1 MQSGE
6 QTSASIATFLSMVS
20 FVLTGH
26 YISTF
31 KAFTVLAISNVL
43 TQVVVTRV
51 GVSAP
56 WLFEVFASL
65 ERIESF
71 LFVDKLPLED
81 NHTSSSQESRYVKPA
96 AEVSLQKD
104 HQTVETSMV
113 KNHEKMVCKVTD
125 SVNLSVSNFMC
136 KLNGSGGD
144 SFLLQDI
151 NFLAREKSLT
161 VITGP
166 VGGGKSTLLAAIAG
180 EVVKTGGNIVCP
192 GSVAYMP
199 QSAWVF
205 SGTLRENVLFG
216 EPYEEKKYAEVLNA
230 CALVQDINRFPSG
243 DLTFVGEH
251 GVVLSGGQLAR
262 VNLARAVY
270 AEADVYLL
278 DDPLSAVDVKVGK
291 HILEQCICKLLRDK
305 IKILVT
311 YAENGLKAADQVVVL
326 HKGCLVG
333 QGTYRELQRDERI
346 LDIIQA
352 GSITSDSEDEASSEE
367 SEEKERP
374 PLYNKD
380 GMDIV
385 AGDNLELAEEE
396 RATGDISFALYWKY
410 FRNGMHPF
418 GLVCLLLF
426 TVFSQGK
433 VAYYT
438 RLCLIKVLDCQTG

>member
-6 QTSASIATFLSMVS
+6 QTSASIATFLSMIC

-43 TQVVVTRV
+43 TQVVITRV

-81 NHTSSSQESRYVKPA
+81 NHTSSSQESPYVKPA

-113 KNHEKMVCKVTD
+113 KNHEKITD
-125 SVNLSVSNFMC
+125 SVNLSVSNLWS
-136 KLNGSGGD
+136 KLNGSVGD

-151 NFLAREKSLT
+151 NFLVREKSLT

-180 EVVKTGGNIVCP
+180 EVVKTSGNIVCP

-291 HILEQCICKLLRDK
+291 HILEQCICKLLQDK

-333 QGTYRELQRDERI
+333 QGTYRELQGDERI
-346 LDIIQA
+346 LDIIRA

-410 FRNGMHPF
+410 FRTGMHPF

-438 RLCLIKVLDCQTG
+438 RLCLIKVPDCQTG

>member
-1 MQSGE
+1 
-6 QTSASIATFLSMVS
+6 
-20 FVLTGH
+20 
-26 YISTF
+26 
-31 KAFTVLAISNVL
+31 
-43 TQVVVTRV
+43 
-51 GVSAP
+51 
-56 WLFEVFASL
+56 
-65 ERIESF
+65 
-71 LFVDKLPLED
+71 
-81 NHTSSSQESRYVKPA
+81 
-96 AEVSLQKD
+96 
-104 HQTVETSMV
+104 MV
-113 KNHEKMVCKVTD
+113 KT
-125 SVNLSVSNFMC
+125 S
-136 KLNGSGGD
+136 
-144 SFLLQDI
+144 
-151 NFLAREKSLT
+151 
-161 VITGP
+161 
-166 VGGGKSTLLAAIAG
+166 
-180 EVVKTGGNIVCP
+180 GNIVCP

-333 QGTYRELQRDERI
+333 QGTYRELQGDERI
-346 LDIIQA
+346 LDIIRA

-410 FRNGMHPF
+410 FSTGMHPF

-438 RLCLIKVLDCQTG
+438 RLCLIKVPDCQTG

>member
-6 QTSASIATFLSMVS
+6 QTSASIATFLSMIC

-81 NHTSSSQESRYVKPA
+81 NHTSSSQESPYVKPV

-113 KNHEKMVCKVTD
+113 KNHEKMVGKVTD
-125 SVNLSVSNFMC
+125 SVNLSVSNLKC

-151 NFLAREKSLT
+151 NFLVREKSLT

-180 EVVKTGGNIVCP
+180 EVVKTSGNIVCP

-333 QGTYRELQRDERI
+333 QGTYRELQGDERI
-346 LDIIQA
+346 LDIIRA

-374 PLYNKD
+374 PLYKKD

-410 FRNGMHPF
+410 FRTGMHPF

-438 RLCLIKVLDCQTG
+438 RLCLIKVPDCQTG

>member
-1 MQSGE
+1 MSFVLSGE
-6 QTSASIATFLSMVS
+6 QTSASIATFLSILS
-20 FVLTGH
+20 FILTGL

-31 KAFTVLAISNVL
+31 RAFTLLAISNAL
-43 TQVVVTRV
+43 TQVIVTRV

-56 WLFEVFASL
+56 LLFEVFASI
-65 ERIESF
+65 ERIETF

-81 NHTSSSQESRYVKPA
+81 NHTSCSQESPYVKPA
-96 AEVSLQKD
+96 VEVSLQKD

-113 KNHEKMVCKVTD
+113 TNHEKWEGKVTN
-125 SVNLSVSNFMC
+125 SVNLSVSNLMC
-136 KLNGSGGD
+136 KLNDSGD

-151 NFLAREKSLT
+151 NFLVREKSLT

-180 EVVKTGGNIVCP
+180 EVVTTRGKIVCP
-192 GSVAYMP
+192 GTVAYMP

-278 DDPLSAVDVKVGK
+278 DEPLSAVDVKVGK

-311 YAENGLKAADQVVVL
+311 YAENGLKAADQVIVL
-326 HKGCLVG
+326 HKGSLVG
-333 QGTYRELQRDERI
+333 KGTYRELQEDERI
-346 LDIIQA
+346 VDILQA
-352 GSITSDSEDEASSEE
+352 GSITTDSEEEVSSEE

-380 GMDIV
+380 GMEIV
-385 AGDNLELAEEE
+385 AGDNLEISEEE
-396 RATGDISFALYWKY
+396 RATGNISFAVYWKY
-410 FRNGMHPF
+410 FRAGMNSF
-418 GLVCLLLF
+418 ALICLLLF
-426 TVFSQGK
+426 TVFSQGM
-433 VAYYT
+433 VAY
-438 RLCLIKVLDCQTG
+438 